1 MKLPEDYQQAIR
13 TMSDEQLDDMLAHEA
28 DYLPNAIAA
37 AKAELS
43 LRELAVDKQADAEV
57 RAMPLPA
64 WEYRVE
70 TVRGTKS
77 LPRQVKRLC
86 DDVGEQGWELV
97 SVNHS
102 WFPRIEAVLYFKRR
116 KQMGLG
122 ATMRV
127 AP

>member
-57 RAMPLPA
+57 RAIRLPA

-77 LPRQVKRLC
+77 LPGQVKRLC
-86 DDVGEQGWELV
+86 DDLGEQGWELV